1 MGEPVIVTFV
11 PGQAAVSV
19 AADDAFGSVFA
30 YECTSVAG
38 WAGFADALE
47 VFVVSGGLFCPAAE
61 RSGFVVDV
69 GGHDGGVPVEVVED
83 VLGELCG
90 VVRGW
95 DAVPVVP
102 EGSDAPGGVSVAFS
116 GLKEPLED
124 FVGEVPAW

>member
-1 MGEPVIVTFV
+1 MRQPVIVTFV

-47 VFVVSGGLFCPAAE
+47 VFVVAGGLFCAASE
-61 RSGFVVDV
+61 GGGFVVDV
-69 GGHDGGVPVEVVED
+69 GRHHGGVPVEVVED
-83 VLGELCG
+83 VLGELYG
-90 VVRGW
+90 VIRGW

-102 EGSDAPGGVSVAFS
+102 EGSDASGGVSVAFS
-116 GLKEPLED
+116 GLKQPLED